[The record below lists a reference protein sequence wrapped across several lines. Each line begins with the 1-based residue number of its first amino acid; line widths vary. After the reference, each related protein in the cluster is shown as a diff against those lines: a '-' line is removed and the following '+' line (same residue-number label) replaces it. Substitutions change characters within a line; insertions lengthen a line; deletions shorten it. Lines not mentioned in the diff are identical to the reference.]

1 MTTPNLSAMAVS
13 PTTTT
18 SILETV
24 QSDAFLLSY
33 IDMCAYHAD
42 IVEHHTLATLYRAL
56 RQQAVSSRIAPLVGS
71 TTLIG
76 RSLQNVLAAI
86 ASEDRI
92 RALMDNAQSRA
103 IAANETTVAQ
113 TYESMITADLFYR
126 NILDQAR
133 KALTMSYPYPS
144 LATPTPTPVVPSAG
158 ISEMPS
164 IVLSDLH
171 GMIGEKAYLAM
182 LHQRYAQKAYD
193 DGLPWLARLFNT
205 LASIR
210 LLVQIPTLGN
220 LYGLINNDEIM
231 NMFAVCDRLAVLVE
245 QCTLNSALALENG
258 DSAVSS
264 IFTMCEQNASAHL
277 DILGSMSLS

>member
-1 MTTPNLSAMAVS
+1 MPNMSAMALS
-13 PTTTT
+13 PTTAT

-56 RQQAVSSRIAPLVGS
+56 RQQAISSRVAPLVGS
-71 TTLIG
+71 TTLVG
-76 RSLQNVLAAI
+76 RSLPNVLATI
-86 ASEDRI
+86 ANEDRI
-92 RALMDNAQSRA
+92 RALMDSARSRA

-113 TYESMITADLFYR
+113 TYESMLAADMFYR
-126 NILDQAR
+126 NIMDQAR

-144 LATPTPTPVVPSAG
+144 LATPTPTPVVASAG
-158 ISEMPS
+158 TSEMPGV
-164 IVLSDLH
+164 VLGDIH
-171 GMIGEKAYLAM
+171 EVIGEKAYSAT
-182 LHQRYAQKAYD
+182 LHQRYAQKSYD

-220 LYGLINNDEIM
+220 LYGLINNDEIV
-231 NMFAVCDRLAVLVE
+231 NMFVICDRLAALVE
-245 QCTLNSALALENG
+245 QCTLNSALALESG

-277 DILGSMSLS
+277 DILGSMLLS